1 MTQAELMALMEHFTK
16 QQEEKTKELLWVTW
30 NTAALIR
37 VETMPEYEA
46 WMKITKENPKEQT
59 DEQMMAMARMLNAAF
74 GGEVVY
80 I

>member
-1 MTQAELMALMEHFTK
+1 MALIKHFTR

-37 VETMPEYEA
+37 VEKMPDYDE
-46 WMKITKENPKEQT
+46 WMNISKEKPKKQQT
-59 DEQMMAMARMLNAAF
+59 DEDMLNMARMLNAAF

>member
-1 MTQAELMALMEHFTK
+1 MALIKHFTR

-37 VETMPEYEA
+37 VETMPEYKA
-46 WMKITKENPKEQT
+46 WMEIKQEKPKEQT
-59 DEQMMAMARMLNAAF
+59 TEQMIAMARMLNAAF